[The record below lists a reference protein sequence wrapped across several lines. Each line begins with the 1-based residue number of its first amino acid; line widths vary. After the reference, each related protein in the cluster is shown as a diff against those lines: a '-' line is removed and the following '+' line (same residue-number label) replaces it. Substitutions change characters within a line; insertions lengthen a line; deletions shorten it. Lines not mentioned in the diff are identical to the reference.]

1 MLKRDMQFSANLK
14 GRNTNQLNIKM
25 KKINIIVDEAIPLI
39 HLLNSQEFEVI
50 ATSKEDVF
58 AMTRKIQE
66 ENKDETYEHGNDP
79 EHENCLECNAVKSN
93 L

>member
-1 MLKRDMQFSANLK
+1 
-14 GRNTNQLNIKM
+14 M

-66 ENKDETYEHGNDP
+66 ENKDETCEHGNDP
-79 EHENCLECNAVKSN
+79 EHENCLECQAIKAN